1 MIKSFLSLFF
11 SQAFFEKLFAF
22 VCIVLVG
29 YALRDFLAL
38 FLITFIF
45 AYLFLE
51 FWTFLAQKAHDWW
64 LHGSKTRAK
73 QIAAQYGTTNIL
85 VTILYI
91 FFIIVLTFI
100 FVSIVPKIGIEIEK
114 LAGSAP
120 KLAEAGTNLIRNVEA
135 NIGLDLGA
143 EEIVSGFLSETN
155 IQLAGQ
161 QALFYI
167 RDAGSILLKFLLG
180 ILLSY
185 VFIIERNHVSQFF
198 RGMQNGSF
206 AFLYREYRSIA
217 SKIAKGFGLI
227 FKAQSVIALVN
238 AIFTS
243 VWLTIIGILTGHGGF
258 PYIFTLSLIV
268 FIFGFIPVFGT
279 ILSGIPIILIAYGHG
294 GFDVVLGVIIMIILV
309 HALEAYILNP
319 KIVSSYVHFPV
330 FITFL
335 VLIISEHL
343 FGLVGLLIG
352 IPLFSI
358 LIDLF
363 DDLDTYISSIRRKV
377 HDWNKS

>member
-1 MIKSFLSLFF
+1 M
-11 SQAFFEKLFAF
+11 
-22 VCIVLVG
+22 
-29 YALRDFLAL
+29 
-38 FLITFIF
+38 
-45 AYLFLE
+45 
-51 FWTFLAQKAHDWW
+51 
-64 LHGSKTRAK
+64 
-73 QIAAQYGTTNIL
+73 
-85 VTILYI
+85 
-91 FFIIVLTFI
+91 
-100 FVSIVPKIGIEIEK
+100 SIVPKIGIEIEK

-227 FKAQSVIALVN
+227 FKAQSFIALVN

-243 VWLTIIGILTGHGGF
+243 V
-258 PYIFTLSLIV
+258 
-268 FIFGFIPVFGT
+268 
-279 ILSGIPIILIAYGHG
+279 
-294 GFDVVLGVIIMIILV
+294 
-309 HALEAYILNP
+309 
-319 KIVSSYVHFPV
+319 
-330 FITFL
+330 
-335 VLIISEHL
+335 
-343 FGLVGLLIG
+343 
-352 IPLFSI
+352 
-358 LIDLF
+358 
-363 DDLDTYISSIRRKV
+363 
-377 HDWNKS
+377 